1 MPPPTEGRRAGS
13 RPGNATRR
21 LAACA
26 ALAAGCLPL
35 PAADSAPAVAAVD
48 RAYMDP
54 SVSPCRDFYDYAN
67 GAFNKVP
74 IPADYSAFGVG
85 QEIDARNHA
94 VLKDILEAAARSPGP
109 KGSVTQRVGDFYASG
124 MDEAAVEREGLRP
137 IAPLLAAIQAAATP
151 AELSRLI
158 GRLQNQGVSAAFGF
172 AVQQDDKDSAAMIAK
187 LSQGGLGLPDRDYYF
202 QSGEDSGRIRAAY
215 GAHVARILG
224 LAGDAPAVARSEA
237 EAVVAFETAL
247 ARASRTLVAL
257 RDPESNYHRVA
268 RADLGRVAARV
279 DWEGFLGAVGFPSS
293 EKRLLVGQPEFFSAL
308 DRMLGGEP
316 AATWRLYL
324 RWRLLDTVSD
334 YLGRAFVEESFA
346 FDGRVLEGETEMKP
360 RWLRVLAAVDGAVG
374 EDLGQLFVARAFSPA
389 ARQRVL
395 EMVNFHVEAMHGRI
409 EAATWMSPSSKAEAH
424 RKLAAMRVKVGYPD
438 TWRDYRGLD
447 IARRPY
453 VLNVLAAA
461 AFESNRQLAKL
472 GKPVDRAE
480 WQMTPQTNDAYY
492 DVSLNEIALPAGAL
506 QPPAFDPRA
515 SDGDNYGALA
525 PTIGHEITHGFD
537 DQGRQYDSQ
546 GNLRNWWTASD
557 ARGYQERAERIAK
570 LYDGYEVLP
579 GLHIN
584 GHQTL
589 GENIADV
596 GGLRLSFEAYK
607 LATRGRPQPAVDGFT
622 PTQRF
627 FIAFA
632 QEWRS
637 NDRPE
642 LVRLIL
648 GSDVHSPERW
658 RVLGPVANFPEFR
671 QAFGCPEPAPSWPPI
686 W

>member
-1 MPPPTEGRRAGS
+1 MAPAWPGRRTAA
-13 RPGNATRR
+13 RPAWG
-21 LAACA
+21 
-26 ALAAGCLPL
+26 ALAAGCLPV
-35 PAADSAPAVAAVD
+35 PGAHPAPAIAAVD

-54 SVSPCRDFYDYAN
+54 SVPPCRDFYDYAN
-67 GAFNKVP
+67 GAFNRVP
-74 IPADYSAFGVG
+74 IPADYSAFGVA
-85 QEIDARNHA
+85 QEIDGRNHTI
-94 VLKDILEAAARSPGP
+94 LKDILESAARSPGP
-109 KGSVTQRVGDFYASG
+109 PGSVTQRAGDFYASG
-124 MDEAAVEREGLRP
+124 MDEATIEREGLRP

-151 AELSRLI
+151 AALSRLV
-158 GRLQNQGVSAAFGF
+158 GRLQGQGVPAAFGF
-172 AVQQDDKDSAAMIAK
+172 EIQQDDKDSAAMIAK

-202 QSGEDSGRIRAAY
+202 QAGEDSVRIRAAY
-215 GAHVARILG
+215 RAHVARILE
-224 LAGDAPAVARSEA
+224 LAGDAPAAARSEA
-237 EAVVAFETAL
+237 DAVMALETAL

-268 RADLGRVAARV
+268 RVDLGSVAAHV
-279 DWEGFLGAVGFPSS
+279 DWEGFLGATGFPAA
-293 EKRLLVGQPEFFSAL
+293 EERLLVGQPEFFAAL
-308 DRMLGGEP
+308 DRILTGEP

-324 RWRLLDTVSD
+324 RWRLLDSVSV
-334 YLGRAFVEESFA
+334 YVGRAFAEESFA
-346 FDGRVLEGETEMKP
+346 FNGRVLEGETKMKP
-360 RWLRVLAAVDGAVG
+360 RWLRVMAAVDGAVG

-395 EMVNFHVEAMHGRI
+395 EMVRFHIEAMHGRI
-409 EAATWMSPSSKAEAH
+409 DAASWMSPSSKQEAH

-447 IARRPY
+447 ITRGPY
-453 VLNVLAAA
+453 VLNVLAGAS
-461 AFESNRQLAKL
+461 FEFRRQMAKL

-492 DVSLNEIALPAGAL
+492 DASLNEIALPAGGL
-506 QPPAFDPRA
+506 QPPAFDERA
-515 SDGDNYGALA
+515 SDCDNYGALA

-537 DQGRQYDSQ
+537 DQGRQYDSR
-546 GNLRNWWTASD
+546 GNLRNWWTDAD
-557 ARGYQERAERIAK
+557 ARGYQERAERIAR
-570 LYDGYEVLP
+570 LYDGYEALP

-596 GGLRLSFEAYK
+596 GGLRLSYEAYR
-607 LATRGRPQPAVDGFT
+607 LATRGRPQPDIGGFT
-622 PTQRF
+622 AQQRF
-627 FIAFA
+627 FLAFA

-648 GSDVHSPERW
+648 ASDVHSPERW
-658 RVLGPVANFPEFR
+658 RVRGPVANFPEFR
-671 QAFGCPEPAPSWPPI
+671 RAFGCTEPTDTWPPI